1 MDEDSTATAWLPS
14 YLQNMSWDEPATTI
28 ALRQGRRRLLAACT
42 VGGLLLSLALLAIP
56 AVLFLAPYVKA
67 ARGKG
72 DAESD
77 VSAESRRDVDREQLC
92 EQPVPRLPFSAPTTN
107 VAEMPIY
114 DDKLLLQRPV
124 ICVLQNKHFRQQ
136 FFYRAAFVPF
146 EYCTYVV
153 LQFFH
158 VTKTNPSYRTSHD
171 AAFLRSVVSASRKR
185 TKKMHG
191 QSDDVPVL
199 LGLGVDES
207 DSSRFHHMV
216 VADTVEVFVR
226 AAMVHVNMDRLN
238 GVHVNWLYPG
248 DRCGDAAD
256 KAGLVDILQK
266 FRSLLPLPDYTLTVA
281 VTTQSATKNYDL
293 QGMLDVVDYIVVHAP
308 DSRNTIACHFNRTA
322 VVAAMYR
329 FSKTTD
335 LSRKFCYAMRLSA
348 STFLAHS
355 PALGA
360 RAHGRGRELRASN
373 ATGKAARF
381 ELCDA
386 SWTVDRAGSTKECTL
401 ATKREPVDG
410 MTLTAT
416 YETVQNLQ
424 HRFDLSYA
432 DGIGGQ
438 CVAVYDLELDDYI
451 GRCKRGFSPHLKA
464 IATEGI
470 EQPNAK
476 LYSKVP

>member
-1 MDEDSTATAWLPS
+1 
-14 YLQNMSWDEPATTI
+14 
-28 ALRQGRRRLLAACT
+28 
-42 VGGLLLSLALLAIP
+42 
-56 AVLFLAPYVKA
+56 
-67 ARGKG
+67 
-72 DAESD
+72 
-77 VSAESRRDVDREQLC
+77 
-92 EQPVPRLPFSAPTTN
+92 
-107 VAEMPIY
+107 MPIY
-114 DDKLLLQRPV
+114 EERLLLQRPV

-171 AAFLRSVVSASRKR
+171 AAFLRSVVNASRKR

-191 QSDDVPVL
+191 QSDDVPIL

-207 DSSRFHHMV
+207 DSSRFYHMV
-216 VADTVEVFVR
+216 VANTVEVFVR

-238 GVHVNWLYPG
+238 GVHINWLYPG
-248 DRCGDAAD
+248 DRCGDMAD
-256 KAGLVDILQK
+256 KAGLVDILRK
-266 FRSLLPLPDYTLTVA
+266 FRSLLPQPDYTITVS
-281 VTTQSATKNYDL
+281 VSTRSANKNYDM
-293 QGMLDVVDYIVVHAP
+293 QGVLDVVDYVVVQAP
-308 DSRNTIACHFNRTA
+308 DWHTTIACHFNRTE
-322 VVAAMYR
+322 VVAAMNR
-329 FSKTTD
+329 FSGATG
-335 LSRKFCYAMRLSA
+335 LSQKFCYAMRLSA
-348 STFLAHS
+348 STFLTHS

-360 RAHGRGRELRASN
+360 RAHRRGSELRASN

-401 ATKREPVDG
+401 ATKREPMDG

-416 YETVQNLQ
+416 YETVQNLK

-451 GRCKRGFSPHLKA
+451 GRCKRGFSPYLRV
-464 IATEGI
+464 IAAEGI

-476 LYSKVP
+476 LYSKVS